1 MHDGD
6 VMFDSHAAGRARAL
20 TCDVPRLV
28 YPGGRI
34 QPSDMAPLVL
44 LVDDEPEVVH
54 TLRAVLESA
63 GYRTLAATSFEDGKR
78 LLATTP
84 PPAVLITD
92 IRLGMF
98 NGLQLAVLRP
108 PTTGVIVISGFLDRT
123 LGGGN
128 QTVGRRLHAQ
138 AGASGAADRDR
149 RRDGRARRTR
159 DA

>member
-1 MHDGD
+1 M
-6 VMFDSHAAGRARAL
+6 
-20 TCDVPRLV
+20 P
-28 YPGGRI
+28 
-34 QPSDMAPLVL
+34 PLVL

-63 GYRTLAATSFEDGKR
+63 GYQTLAATSFEDGKR

-108 PTTGVIVISGFLDRT
+108 PTTGVIVISGFLDRSLEAET
-123 LGGGN
+123 RRLGGVYMLKPVPVALLIA
-128 QTVGRRLHAQ
+128 TVEEMV
-138 AGASGAADRDR
+138 
-149 RRDGRARRTR
+149 ARGEPGTR
-159 DA
+159 ELE

>member
-1 MHDGD
+1 
-6 VMFDSHAAGRARAL
+6 MFDSHAAGGARAL
-20 TCDVPRLV
+20 TWDVPRLV

-34 QPSDMAPLVL
+34 QPSDMAPLIL

-54 TLRAVLESA
+54 TLRAVLESE
-63 GYRTLAATSFEDGKR
+63 GYRTLAATSFADGKR

-108 PTTGVIVISGFLDRT
+108 PTTGVIVVSGFLDRSLEAET
-123 LGGGN
+123 RRLGGVYMLKPVPVALLIE
-128 QTVGRRLHAQ
+128 TVEEMV
-138 AGASGAADRDR
+138 
-149 RRDGRARRTR
+149 ARGEPGT
-159 DA
+159 A